1 MYHSVKRFLN
11 PVARTSDFSAYIRKL
26 RACAVRHFLLGYDS
40 RAYALLNAAVYFKAV
55 KITVKRTLMS
65 VIIFFQPVRTLQHSR
80 RIKQLAH
87 RKYASRLKAANYSA
101 NLRNLRNRCAAV
113 FAGHNIR
120 RVGVGKAFSHLF
132 KARLREKRPRRRLC
146 AVVYRPL
153 RKHIRN
159 FIKFQ
164 SFKYFFFHKILRS
177 AAPRAAYVKA
187 SFKGFRTFRRTF
199 PCKPF
204 LLIQHK

>member
-11 PVARTSDFSAYIRKL
+11 PVTRTSDFSAYIRKL
-26 RACAVRHFLLGYDS
+26 RACAVRHFLIGYDS
-40 RAYALLNAAVYFKAV
+40 RAYTLLNAAVYFKTAE
-55 KITVKRTLMS
+55 IIVKRTLVS
-65 VIIFFQPVRTLQHSR
+65 VIVFFQPVRALQHSR

-87 RKYASRLKAANYSA
+87 RKYAAGFKAADYSA
-101 NLRNLRNRCAAV
+101 NLRNPRNRCAAV

-132 KARLREKRPRRRLC
+132 KARLRKKRPCRRLC
-146 AVVYRPL
+146 TVVYRPL
-153 RKHIRN
+153 RKHIPN

-177 AAPRAAYVKA
+177 AAPRAAYVK
-187 SFKGFRTFRRTF
+187 S
-199 PCKPF
+199 
-204 LLIQHK
+204 IV